1 MSQQKV
7 RKAVIAAAGF
17 GTRFLPQT
25 KAMPKEMLPLVDKPI
40 IQRVVEELVE
50 AGIEDIIIVSN
61 YSKRSIEDHFDVPS
75 AELTASLTN
84 SGKHKQLE
92 ALHKISDMANFV
104 YVRQKQPLGNAAPL
118 LYASHLIN
126 DGPFIYTWGDDFIEA
141 EENRFKQMI
150 EAYEK
155 TGSSIVSCVPVRSD
169 ADYDK
174 YGIVAGVPVEN
185 GLLKMS
191 TIVEKPGKENAPS
204 NLASVSGY
212 LFTPDLLSY
221 VERAAAAYDGN
232 GELKVQDPM
241 QEMIDSG
248 ISYYA
253 LEIQNGRFYDAGN
266 PLEYTKTVVDFVLK
280 NNSMKQEFLDY
291 LRQVVADNEK
301 NG

>member
-1 MSQQKV
+1 MTQKKV

-75 AELTASLTN
+75 AELTTSLTN
-84 SGKHKQLE
+84 SGKTKQLE

-126 DGPFIYTWGDDFIEA
+126 DEPFIYTWGDDFIESPI
-141 EENRFKQMI
+141 NRFTQMI
-150 EAYEK
+150 NAYQA
-155 TGSSIVSCVPVRSD
+155 TGGSIVSCVPVRSD
-169 ADYDK
+169 GDYDK
-174 YGIVAGVPVEN
+174 YGIVAGESVGN

-191 TIVEKPGKENAPS
+191 TIVEKPGKEAAPS

-212 LFTPDLLSY
+212 LFTPEFVDY
-221 VERAAAAYDGN
+221 VEQAAANYDGQ

-241 QEMIDSG
+241 QQMIDKG
-248 ISYYA
+248 VPYYA
-253 LEIQNGRFYDAGN
+253 LEIKDGRFYDAGN
-266 PLEYTKTVVDFVLK
+266 PLEYTKTVVDFALK
-280 NNSMKQEFLDY
+280 HQDMKQEFMEY
-291 LRQVVADNEK
+291 LRDVVSNYEK
-301 NG
+301 